1 MISLICCGA
10 INWDINLFVRK
21 IPKIGEE
28 VEVLKITKVPGG
40 TGANVSVAASRI
52 LGFKSVALI
61 GALGNDEIG
70 KKQIEI
76 LKNEGIET
84 SGIKIVNSVESGQ
97 AYILIDENGNNVI
110 NTFLGANKYLLPEDF
125 NRDEI
130 KTLLKEAKVV
140 VVMDP
145 PLITAEHIVNEARK
159 AGKIVIWDP
168 GLYVEMGLEVLSPIL
183 KNVDY
188 FIINMIELEKLI
200 GISNPRIAKE
210 KIQTNLIIK
219 QGSKGST
226 LVKDHK
232 IISINAVPL
241 EILNLK
247 VVNTTGCGDVFIG
260 AFASFKVL
268 NLDDEEAL
276 KRANCAAAI
285 KATRYETRGGPTID
299 QFEDFYKRVENY
311 LKVHYERCD

>member
-1 MISLICCGA
+1 
-10 INWDINLFVRK
+10 
-21 IPKIGEE
+21 
-28 VEVLKITKVPGG
+28 
-40 TGANVSVAASRI
+40 
-52 LGFKSVALI
+52 VALI